1 MAGKKKKQKEKI
13 DMTFLCMTAARNKM
27 VPHTSLPPFNNA
39 DGHLCQERLLR
50 FRNFATMVTWC
61 HTCPPYYLDVS
72 KLLPCGHPATTD
84 TPIIRTATKTQA
96 KINYCWNLTEPPPAI
111 VDLGSITSRCSEKW
125 APLHGGSK
133 TGPGRRWKSGPLW
146 TLTNKDTDSR
156 SRQCPL

>member
-96 KINYCWNLTEPPPAI
+96 KINYCWNLTEPPPRFYGLRL
-111 VDLGSITSRCSEKW
+111 DYQ
-125 APLHGGSK
+125 PLFGKMSPSSWRIK
-133 TGPGRRWKSGPLW
+133 DW
-146 TLTNKDTDSR
+146 TWETMEIRPIMDSH
-156 SRQCPL
+156 